1 LQKEN
6 HALIITKNDRI
17 GLFVGVSVLV
27 ILVLY
32 ILVGLVGTSTPVA
45 PTCKSDWTKCA
56 DNRDMANNF
65 DGWFHVQY
73 GCKTAATDRAKYG
86 TPEWPSF
93 FFSSFYPGT
102 NFSTGIVT
110 LIEPDAKFQNGFG
123 AMVHSRVQ
131 CEFDLRADKVINV
144 TIGQR

>member
-1 LQKEN
+1 MDRRSFITAMLGLG
-6 HALIITKNDRI
+6 ALCVAF
-17 GLFVGVSVLV
+17 LEV
-27 ILVLY
+27 ISIKVN
-32 ILVGLVGTSTPVA
+32 GPPRWSASQAP

-65 DGWFHVQY
+65 DGWFHVKF

-86 TPEWPSF
+86 TPEWPTF

-102 NFSTGIVT
+102 NYSTGIVT

-144 TIGQR
+144 TIAQR